1 MQGSF
6 RDITERK
13 KAEEQL
19 LSSEKKY
26 RELFEDLKRA
36 EAHLLQER
44 DRAQNYLDV
53 ASVML
58 VALDTEGRVTI
69 LNRKGCAILGCTAE
83 EALGKNWFDNFLPK
97 NENDEVKRVFQSLI
111 AGKTT
116 YPDYHENYVLSKN
129 GEKRLIAWHN
139 TLLKN
144 SEGQITGTLSSGED
158 ITERKKMEDA
168 LKQERDMLESVTENI
183 GAGLVMISKDYKI
196 LWMNNYLRQFTGA
209 SENNHCYSS
218 FNTCT
223 TICPDCGPKK
233 VFEGAP
239 FDHREYCNQTEFNKD
254 NPVWF
259 ELIATPIKDK
269 DGNVVAA
276 LELTVNITEKKNM
289 EAKLAEY
296 SQELEKQVEER
307 TEQLQQTQAKL
318 VKSERLAAIGELA
331 GMVGHDLRNPLTSIK
346 GAAYFLKAKYSK
358 GLDATGK
365 MMLST
370 IDNSI
375 DYSNKIIND
384 LLDYSKD
391 IKLELSGTTPK
402 SLLKNTFALI
412 EVPEN
417 IKIADETEDTPKF
430 KADTGKMSRVFVNII
445 KNAFEAMPQ
454 GGTFTITSREA
465 KDNVEIVFE
474 DTGIGMS
481 QETLNKLW
489 TPLFTTKAKGMG
501 FGLPICKRIVEAHG
515 GRIFVE
521 SAAGIGTTF
530 TVTLPVD
537 PKPATETEDTWV
549 FNSPVESVIA
559 TT

>member
-1 MQGSF
+1 
-6 RDITERK
+6 
-13 KAEEQL
+13 
-19 LSSEKKY
+19 
-26 RELFEDLKRA
+26 
-36 EAHLLQER
+36 
-44 DRAQNYLDV
+44 
-53 ASVML
+53 
-58 VALDTEGRVTI
+58 
-69 LNRKGCAILGCTAE
+69 
-83 EALGKNWFDNFLPK
+83 
-97 NENDEVKRVFQSLI
+97 
-111 AGKTT
+111 
-116 YPDYHENYVLSKN
+116 
-129 GEKRLIAWHN
+129 
-139 TLLKN
+139 
-144 SEGQITGTLSSGED
+144 
-158 ITERKKMEDA
+158 
-168 LKQERDMLESVTENI
+168 
-183 GAGLVMISKDYKI
+183 
-196 LWMNNYLRQFTGA
+196 
-209 SENNHCYSS
+209 
-218 FNTCT
+218 
-223 TICPDCGPKK
+223 
-233 VFEGAP
+233 
-239 FDHREYCNQTEFNKD
+239 
-254 NPVWF
+254 
-259 ELIATPIKDK
+259 
-269 DGNVVAA
+269 
-276 LELTVNITEKKNM
+276 M
-289 EAKLAEY
+289 EAKLSEY

-307 TEQLQQTQAKL
+307 TRQLQQTQAKL

-365 MMLST
+365 MMLAT

-391 IKLELSGTTPK
+391 IKLELAGTTPK

-412 EVPEN
+412 KVPEN

-430 KADTGKMSRVFVNII
+430 KADTGKMSRVFVNLI

-465 KDNVEIVFE
+465 KGSVEIVFE

-537 PKPATETEDTWV
+537 PKPVTLTEETWV
-549 FNSPVESVIA
+549 FNSPVESVTA